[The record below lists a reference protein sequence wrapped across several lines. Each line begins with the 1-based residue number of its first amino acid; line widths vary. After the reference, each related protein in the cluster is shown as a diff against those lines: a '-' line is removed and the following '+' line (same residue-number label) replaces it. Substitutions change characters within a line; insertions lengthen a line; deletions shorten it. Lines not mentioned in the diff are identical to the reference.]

1 MTTPTTS
8 DAGKE
13 LTVYQVR
20 DFIDAAELKRDLA
33 YSPNNL
39 TDAMMQQ
46 ASMFSHYGVLAAE
59 AAKQTDVVKML
70 LENTEAAVS
79 KLIRDEIAAAGDKVT
94 EPAVAARI
102 ARHPRVV
109 AMKKA
114 VNEAKRVESIGKT
127 AVEAFRHRR
136 DMLVQQGLISREEMK
151 GELSIRERNARED
164 AIEASKNI
172 ALDRLQRR
180 NAGNAAAENSQN

>member
-1 MTTPTTS
+1 MTQPTTG

-20 DFIDAAELKRDLA
+20 DFIDAKELKRDLA
-33 YSPNNL
+33 YSTNDL
-39 TDAMMQQ
+39 TSAMMQQ
-46 ASMFSHYGVLAAE
+46 ASMFSHYGILAAE
-59 AAKQTDVVKML
+59 AARQTDVVKML

-79 KLIRDEIAAAGDKVT
+79 KIIRDEIANAGDKVT

-136 DMLVQQGLISREEMK
+136 DMLVQQGLIAREEMK
-151 GELSIRERNARED
+151 GELSIRERSARED
-164 AIEASKNI
+164 ALEAAKNI

-180 NAGNAAAENSQN
+180 NAGNAADENSQN